1 MAIEK
6 PVANLEDGTL
16 VSPDVIKGRL
26 IELFDEYWKSEN
38 ISALV
43 ADGATTDDIIED
55 FTLWVQ
61 SREDVYDPCAAAHEE
76 DEDFDGDDTVD
87 DSAD

>member
-1 MAIEK
+1 MAANQPTK
-6 PVANLEDGTL
+6 PAANLDDGTL

-26 IELFDEYWKSEN
+26 IELFDEYWKTEN

-61 SREDVYDPCAAAHEE
+61 SQEGVDPLDAAPEM
-76 DEDFDGDDTVD
+76 DEDDDEPEVNSD
-87 DSAD
+87 

>member
-1 MAIEK
+1 MATER
-6 PVANLEDGTL
+6 PVANQDDGTL

-26 IELFDEYWKSEN
+26 IELFDGYWKSEN

-61 SREDVYDPCAAAHEE
+61 SREEADPLDAAHEE
-76 DEDFDGDDTVD
+76 DEDFDEDEDEDD
-87 DSAD
+87 A